1 LNNDLIA
8 SPHDRELVT
17 QLLGREPHSAFAV
30 VVRDSNGIPVVIKNA
45 PFLADGTPMPTLYWL
60 CSPEALVAVSRL
72 EAAGGVNDAEA
83 QVDSN
88 ELEDAHRRYQAER
101 DAYIPSDHDGPR
113 PSGGVAG
120 TRIGVKCLH
129 AHYAWHLAGGDDP
142 VGRWVAERIKG
153 QHVEKTE
160 GNFSR
165 GNVAAIDIGTNSTNL
180 LIVDHNGK
188 TLERQV
194 NVTRLGQGV
203 DKTRTLLPD
212 AIDRTIE
219 CLTKYRELL
228 DAHGAPR
235 LRVVASS
242 ASRDATNRDDF
253 FDRAEQVLGVRPE
266 LVSGEE
272 EARLAYRGCTS
283 HVDVDKNGHLII
295 DIGGGSTELIVGT
308 TQLSRAHSIDVGA
321 VRMTERHL
329 QHDPPLPEELLNA
342 IGEVQDLFDDVVR
355 ANPSITH
362 VRQII
367 GTAGTIV
374 TIAAVE
380 LGQQVFD
387 ADELHGFRLTREAI
401 EDVFR
406 TLATEPLIDRIH
418 NPGLPRDRA
427 DVIVGGCCVLVAL
440 MRTLD
445 ADELIVST
453 NNILDGVCAELLS
466 NI

>member
-1 LNNDLIA
+1 MNNDLIA
-8 SPHDRELVT
+8 TPHDRELVT
-17 QLLGREPHSAFAV
+17 HLLGREPHGAFAV
-30 VVRDSNGIPVVIKNA
+30 VVRDSSGSPVVIKNA

-60 CSPEALVAVSRL
+60 CSPDAVVAVSRL
-72 EAAGGVNDAEA
+72 EAVGGVNEAEA

-88 ELEDAHRRYQAER
+88 KLEDAHRRYQVER
-101 DAYIPSDHDGPR
+101 DAYIPDGHVGPR

-120 TRIGVKCLH
+120 TRTGVKCLH

-142 VGRWVAERIKG
+142 VGRWVADRIKG
-153 QHVEKTE
+153 QQVETPEK
-160 GNFSR
+160 NFPKSAI
-165 GNVAAIDIGTNSTNL
+165 AAIDIGTNSTNL

-203 DKTRTLLPD
+203 DKARTLSPE

-219 CLTKYRELL
+219 CLARYRELL
-228 DAHGAPR
+228 DAYDLPR

-242 ASRDATNRDDF
+242 ASRDSINREVF
-253 FDRAEQVLGVRPE
+253 FDQAEQVLGVRPE
-266 LVSGEE
+266 LLSGEE

-283 HVDVDKNGHLII
+283 NVDIDKNGHLII
-295 DIGGGSTELIVGT
+295 DIGGGSTELISGT
-308 TQLSRAHSIDVGA
+308 TQLAYAQSIDAGA

-342 IGEVQDLFDDVVR
+342 IGEVQDLFEDVLR
-355 ANPSITH
+355 TSPSMAH

-406 TLATEPLIDRIH
+406 TLATESLTDRIH
-418 NPGLPRDRA
+418 NPGLPRERA

-453 NNILDGVCAELLS
+453 NNILDGVCAELLN

>member
-1 LNNDLIA
+1 
-8 SPHDRELVT
+8 
-17 QLLGREPHSAFAV
+17 
-30 VVRDSNGIPVVIKNA
+30 
-45 PFLADGTPMPTLYWL
+45 
-60 CSPEALVAVSRL
+60 
-72 EAAGGVNDAEA
+72 
-83 QVDSN
+83 
-88 ELEDAHRRYQAER
+88 
-101 DAYIPSDHDGPR
+101 
-113 PSGGVAG
+113 
-120 TRIGVKCLH
+120 VKCLH

-142 VGRWVAERIKG
+142 VGRWVAERIEG

-180 LIVDHNGK
+180 LIVDHYGK

-203 DKTRTLLPD
+203 DKTRTLSPD

-253 FDRAEQVLGVRPE
+253 FGRAEQVLGVRPE

>member
-1 LNNDLIA
+1 
-8 SPHDRELVT
+8 
-17 QLLGREPHSAFAV
+17 
-30 VVRDSNGIPVVIKNA
+30 
-45 PFLADGTPMPTLYWL
+45 M
-60 CSPEALVAVSRL
+60 
-72 EAAGGVNDAEA
+72 
-83 QVDSN
+83 
-88 ELEDAHRRYQAER
+88 
-101 DAYIPSDHDGPR
+101 
-113 PSGGVAG
+113 
-120 TRIGVKCLH
+120 
-129 AHYAWHLAGGDDP
+129 
-142 VGRWVAERIKG
+142 
-153 QHVEKTE
+153 
-160 GNFSR
+160 
-165 GNVAAIDIGTNSTNL
+165 
-180 LIVDHNGK
+180 
-188 TLERQV
+188 
-194 NVTRLGQGV
+194 
-203 DKTRTLLPD
+203 
-212 AIDRTIE
+212 
-219 CLTKYRELL
+219 
-228 DAHGAPR
+228 
-235 LRVVASS
+235 
-242 ASRDATNRDDF
+242 
-253 FDRAEQVLGVRPE
+253 RPE